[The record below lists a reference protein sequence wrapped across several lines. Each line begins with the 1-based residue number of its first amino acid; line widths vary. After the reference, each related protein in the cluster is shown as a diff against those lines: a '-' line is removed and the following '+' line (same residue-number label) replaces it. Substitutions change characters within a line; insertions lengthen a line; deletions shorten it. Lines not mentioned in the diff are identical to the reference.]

1 MPIDQWTALLQ
12 NAAIT
17 DPRRASAQTR
27 PRRPPRGTNKYIKGA
42 PKNAKMSWSK
52 VRRIRKLYFDEKWSV
67 RQLCCEF
74 ELSDTAMKN
83 IVSYQ
88 SWVPR

>member
-1 MPIDQWTALLQ
+1 
-12 NAAIT
+12 
-17 DPRRASAQTR
+17 
-27 PRRPPRGTNKYIKGA
+27 
-42 PKNAKMSWSK
+42 MSWSK